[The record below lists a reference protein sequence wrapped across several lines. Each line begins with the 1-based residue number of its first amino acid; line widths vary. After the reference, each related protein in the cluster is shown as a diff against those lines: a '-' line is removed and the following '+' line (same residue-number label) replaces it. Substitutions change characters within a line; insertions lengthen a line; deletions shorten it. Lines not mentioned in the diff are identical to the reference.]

1 MIHIHMY
8 MQVLD
13 WYINYQPLWGSAFW
27 LTLWKPISGS
37 KWQVWVWLRNC
48 PHTWV
53 RLCYAPLLPT
63 LPTHLAQ
70 RSQVGHVARF
80 PRSWLPANSAI
91 CPCRQ
96 LASAIVTPSTTVSQK
111 NVKSKKVPLLRQ
123 IFSLG
128 CFFCPTMFNRAF
140 TTPLGFA
147 GIPRPQLV
155 SAIVRRSCTQMCREA
170 SYALSRLKKLEARGS
185 SRHTVVIGHEHW
197 SCVAS
202 CALAVQELLQNVQ
215 YGYIEVHLRNISG
228 DHRTKMFWLLT
239 DTGNEQ
245 FSFRDRFWTE
255 RAICVRLDSGWGG
268 KRGIGMGARVWKSCF
283 WKRKEE
289 SMGKEMTDGCSLDVI
304 FSFKYIVEPLALRE
318 SCQEHVSV

>member
-1 MIHIHMY
+1 MIHINIHA
-8 MQVLD
+8 
-13 WYINYQPLWGSAFW
+13 S
-27 LTLWKPISGS
+27 
-37 KWQVWVWLRNC
+37 
-48 PHTWV
+48 V
-53 RLCYAPLLPT
+53 RLIYQLSTPLRTGLLVDFVKTHQCVQVASVGLIAKLPA
-63 LPTHLAQ
+63 HLSKALLCA
-70 RSQVGHVARF
+70 SLAHVAH
-80 PRSWLPANSAI
+80 PSCPEKSSWTRRPFSQKLASSQLRHLSL
-91 CPCRQ
+91 CRQ

-268 KRGIGMGARVWKSCF
+268 KRGIGMGARV
-283 WKRKEE
+283 
-289 SMGKEMTDGCSLDVI
+289 
-304 FSFKYIVEPLALRE
+304 
-318 SCQEHVSV
+318 